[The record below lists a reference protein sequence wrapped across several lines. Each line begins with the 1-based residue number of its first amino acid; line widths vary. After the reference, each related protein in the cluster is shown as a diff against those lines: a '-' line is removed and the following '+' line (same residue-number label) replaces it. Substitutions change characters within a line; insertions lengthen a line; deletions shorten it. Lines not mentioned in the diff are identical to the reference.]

1 MQHETTTWNG
11 ELAIRVRLD
20 YNEARE
26 YFAPDEEWIEVL
38 DSLTASE
45 RDAVI
50 LELYLIPMR
59 EVVEYALGVDGK
71 PTKHLPSLTAA
82 TTIWT
87 EDDYD
92 EVLAALEDFD
102 RAQYLEILDR
112 ATRIIRVM

>member
-38 DSLTASE
+38 DSLTANE
-45 RDAVI
+45 RRAVI